1 MRRSFYGEDDVME
14 MTLRRLGLSDLKGL
28 LSAATMP
35 LGILM
40 LVAMMVLP
48 LPVFL
53 LDTFFVSNILISL
66 VILMVSLQTYRPLDF
81 SSFPSLLLIATVLRL
96 ALNVASTRIVLSEG
110 HTGPDAAGK
119 VIKAF
124 GEFVIAGNYAVGIFV
139 FVILVI
145 INLLVIT
152 KGAGRVSEVTAR
164 FTLDAMPGKQMA
176 IDADLNAG
184 VLSNEE
190 ATLRRKE
197 ISSEADFYGA
207 MDGASKFVK
216 GDAVAG
222 ILILIINIVGGL
234 GIGLAQHSLSF
245 EVAAQNY
252 ILLSVGDGLVAQI
265 PSLLL
270 AISTAIIVTRVS
282 STQDMA
288 QHIGEQVSLSRA
300 WYPVAGVLLL
310 LGFVPGMP
318 NALFLIAGLA
328 AGGVAFFVNRKMQA
342 ASEQEA
348 VAGESGELRLEGDTA
363 KPEQIELSEIA
374 DNSPVSIQLG
384 YGLVEMV
391 NEENGGTLVNR
402 VTGIRR
408 QVSKALGFVVP
419 AVRIRDDLTLE
430 ANTYRL
436 RIGQTIV
443 GEDQVYPERKL
454 AIPGENSSIKIEGIE
469 VKDPTFGMDAVWIMP
484 NDVLEAESK
493 GYVIIAPDSVMTT
506 HLSQILYKYAGQLV
520 GQDDIQML
528 LDNLSETAPNL
539 VQSVVPKL
547 VPLHQLTGILR
558 ALLEER
564 VPISD
569 LRRILENLASLAGR
583 NLSIIDT
590 AEMLRPELA
599 GLLIQQVAPLN
610 QPLPVITLGSELEH
624 MLITMARQSG
634 EEGLVIDNALAQ
646 QLLRKISDTNDALA
660 AKGRQAVIVVSPAIR
675 KEFSKII
682 RQHIDDIVV
691 LAFTELPETRKIEVI
706 ATITGEADS

>member
-1 MRRSFYGEDDVME
+1 ME

-28 LSAATMP
+28 LSSATMP

-110 HTGPDAAGK
+110 HTGPDAAGQ

-234 GIGLAQHSLSF
+234 IIGLAQHSLSF

-252 ILLSVGDGLVAQI
+252 VLLSVGDGLVAQI

-328 AGGVAFFVNRKMQA
+328 AGGVAFFVNKKMQA

-348 VAGESGELRLEGDTA
+348 VAGEAGELRLEGDTA

-408 QVSKALGFVVP
+408 QVSKSLGFVVP

-484 NDVLEAESK
+484 NDVVEAESK

-569 LRRILENLASLAGR
+569 LRRILENLATLAGR

-691 LAFTELPETRKIEVI
+691 VAFTELPETRKIEVV

>member
-1 MRRSFYGEDDVME
+1 ME
-14 MTLRRLGLSDLKGL
+14 MTLRRLGLTDLKGL
-28 LSAATMP
+28 LTTATMP
-35 LGILM
+35 IGILM

-81 SSFPSLLLIATVLRL
+81 SSFPALLLIATVLRL

-110 HTGPDAAGK
+110 HTGPDAAGQ

-152 KGAGRVSEVTAR
+152 RGAGRVSEVSAR

-190 ATLRRKE
+190 ATLRRQE

-216 GDAVAG
+216 GDAIAG

-234 GIGLAQHSLSF
+234 IIGLAQHSLSF

-288 QHIGEQVSLSRA
+288 QHIGEQVSLTRA

-318 NALFLIAGLA
+318 NFLFLIAA
-328 AGGVAFFVNRKMQA
+328 FVAGGIAFFVNRKNDINSQTQ
-342 ASEQEA
+342 SNLGEQ
-348 VAGESGELRLEGDTA
+348 GEVSSEGDSNT
-363 KPEQIELSEIA
+363 PEQIELSEIA
-374 DNSPVSIQLG
+374 DNSPISIQLG
-384 YGLVEMV
+384 YGLVDMV
-391 NEENGGTLVNR
+391 NEQNGGTLVNR

-408 QVSKALGFVVP
+408 QVSKSLGFVVP
-419 AVRIRDDLTLE
+419 AVRIRDDLSLE

-443 GEDQVYPERKL
+443 GEDKVYPDRKL
-454 AIPGENSSIKIEGIE
+454 AIPGENTSVKIEGIE
-469 VKDPTFGMDAVWIMP
+469 VKDPTFGMDAVWILQ

-493 GYVIIAPDSVMTT
+493 GYVIVAPDSVMTT
-506 HLSQILYKYAGQLV
+506 HLSQILYKYAGQLI
-520 GQDDIQML
+520 GQDDVQSL
-528 LDNLSETAPNL
+528 LDNLSDTAPNL

-558 ALLEER
+558 ILLDER

-569 LRRILENLASLAGR
+569 LRRILESLASLSGR
-583 NLSIIDT
+583 NLNISDT
-590 AEMLRPELA
+590 AEILRPELS
-599 GLLIQQVAPLN
+599 GLLIQQVSPLN
-610 QPLPVITLGSELEH
+610 QPLPVITLSSELEH
-624 MLITMARQSG
+624 MLITMTRQSG
-634 EEGLVIDNALAQ
+634 EEGLVIDNTLAQ
-646 QLLRKISDTNDALA
+646 QLLRKISDTNDSLA
-660 AKGRQAVIVVSPAIR
+660 AKGRQAVVVVSPAIR

-682 RQHIDDIVV
+682 RQHIDDILV
-691 LAFTELPETRKIEVI
+691 LAFTELPESRKIEVV